1 MPNNLGN
8 KRIMAKNIES
18 YMSKNNIN
26 RKDLSEMMGVPYTTI
41 CDWLNMNTYP
51 RIDKIEKM
59 AQIFGISKSDLVEE
73 QSSAERV
80 VASLPMFNESV
91 AAGHGWLLEGYEYE
105 YYEFEDAPKSA
116 DFALRVRGNSM
127 SPMYDDGDIV
137 FVRQTVLVESGQVG
151 VFCLNGEGYMKQLQ
165 GNRLISLNTEFDA
178 IVVCE
183 HDSFYTAGR
192 VVGKVT

>member
-1 MPNNLGN
+1 
-8 KRIMAKNIES
+8 
-18 YMSKNNIN
+18 MSKFSNALKTL
-26 RKDLSEMMGVPYTTI
+26 RKSRDFTQKQLADLIGVSESAIGMYERGMREPNFETLETI
-41 CDWLNMNTYP
+41 ADVFNVNM
-51 RIDKIEKM
+51 
-59 AQIFGISKSDLVEE
+59 SDLINSEQNKE